1 MRSICSGTAVVLCV
15 LIAVPRIYAQTPHVA
30 PQALLDAVI
39 EQQVSAADRDRE
51 TVRLFLQR
59 DDVAAVAG
67 KAGIDIG
74 RAETAVAAM
83 NASELA
89 SLAAQAREADQALA
103 GGASTITISTTT
115 IIIVLLLL
123 ILIVVLK

>member
-1 MRSICSGTAVVLCV
+1 MRSICSGTAVVLCF
-15 LIAVPRIYAQTPHVA
+15 LIAVPRSSAQTSHVA
-30 PQALLDAVI
+30 SQALLDEVI
-39 EQQVSAADRDRE
+39 QQQVSAADRDRE

-59 DDVAAVAG
+59 DDVKAVAG
-67 KAGIDIG
+67 RAGIDIG

-83 NASELA
+83 DASDLA
-89 SLAAQAREADQALA
+89 SLATRARQAEQSLA

-115 IIIVLLLL
+115 IIVVLLIV